1 MDKMIQSASGQV
13 VITNDGATILK
24 QMSVL
29 HPTAKMLVEL
39 SKSQDIEAGDGTT
52 SVVVIAGALLRSAQ
66 QLLDKGIH
74 AQTVTDGFLMAAAKA
89 EEILHS
95 MAIPIDLNDRDALIQ
110 AATTSLSS
118 KVVAQNAEILAPI
131 AADAVLRVAAVNS
144 EGTRSVDLNDVKIVA
159 RLGGTVDDTEL
170 VEGLVLGQKVAK
182 VAGGPSKITNA
193 KIGLIQFCLSPAKTD
208 MESGITVKDY
218 TQMDRILRE
227 ERAQLAKMVKQI
239 AKTGCNVLL
248 VQKSILRDSVTNLS
262 LDFCAKAKILVVRD
276 VEREDVD
283 FLARIL
289 GCEPVASIDHFT
301 EDKLGKAE
309 LVQEESLGGS
319 GLGSVVR
326 FTGLAARA
334 EASRCVSVLLRGST
348 HVTLDEADRSLH
360 DALCVIRSLVK
371 LQYLIPGGGCPEME
385 VAVRLMQYAKTIDGV
400 YAHCVRAFAEALE
413 VVPATLAENAGL
425 RSVEIVTQLRSAHVN
440 GHKYAGIDLKKG
452 AIEMDVGNNLKIL
465 QPLLVSLSAVKMAT
479 ETVRMILKID
489 DLVMVK

>member
-1 MDKMIQSASGQV
+1 V
-13 VITNDGATILK
+13 
-24 QMSVL
+24 
-29 HPTAKMLVEL
+29 
-39 SKSQDIEAGDGTT
+39 
-52 SVVVIAGALLRSAQ
+52 
-66 QLLDKGIH
+66 
-74 AQTVTDGFLMAAAKA
+74 AAA
-89 EEILHS
+89 
-95 MAIPIDLNDRDALIQ
+95 
-110 AATTSLSS
+110 AAGT
-118 KVVAQNAEILAPI
+118 AN
-131 AADAVLRVAAVNS
+131 ADAAAS
-144 EGTRSVDLNDVKIVA
+144 ISVDLQDIKVVP

-170 VEGLVLGQKVAK
+170 VEGLILAQKVAK
-182 VAGGPSKITNA
+182 VAGGPSKISAA

-276 VEREDVD
+276 IEREDVD
-283 FLARIL
+283 FLSRIL

-309 LVQEESLGGS
+309 LVQEESLGGT

-326 FTGLAARA
+326 FTGLQTK
-334 EASRCVSVLLRGST
+334 SKCVSILLRGST
-348 HVTLDEADRSLH
+348 QVTLDEADRSLH

-385 VAVRLMQYAKTIDGV
+385 VAVRLNQWARTIDGV

-425 RSVEIVTQLRSAHVN
+425 RSVEIVTALRSAHAAGN
-440 GHKYAGIDLKKG
+440 KYAGLDLKKG
-452 AIEMDVGNNLKIL
+452 AIEMDVGANLKIL
-465 QPLLVSLSAVKMAT
+465 QPLLVSLSAIKMAT

-489 DLVMVK
+489 DLIMVK